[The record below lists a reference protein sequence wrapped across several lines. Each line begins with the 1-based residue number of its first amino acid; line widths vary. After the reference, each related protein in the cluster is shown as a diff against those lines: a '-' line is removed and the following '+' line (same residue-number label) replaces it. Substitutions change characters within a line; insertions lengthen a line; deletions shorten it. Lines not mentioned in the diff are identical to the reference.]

1 MLIFRLD
8 AAVIYN
14 VGLGVGGG
22 DIFDLGGAGMA
33 ELVGGL
39 HRHVKLDLR
48 VIALFQKVFGGAV
61 NRDVQIT
68 V

>member
-1 MLIFRLD
+1 
-8 AAVIYN
+8 
-14 VGLGVGGG
+14 
-22 DIFDLGGAGMA
+22 MA

-48 VIALFQKVFGGAV
+48 AFALFQKVFGGAV